1 MRKSPPSL
9 QNTGNF
15 RRLLHRS
22 AHTTHIIV
30 VVLVVVVEVAVAEIQ
45 FPRVIIVG
53 RVLGRRPI
61 VTCPSGNTP
70 KGLYTVTL
78 RKSRKLCLSLPCY
91 SRNRLSAF

>member
-53 RVLGRRPI
+53 RVLGQRPI
-61 VTCPSGNTP
+61 VTCPSSVCAGRITYSNF
-70 KGLYTVTL
+70 KNIL
-78 RKSRKLCLSLPCY
+78 R
-91 SRNRLSAF
+91 